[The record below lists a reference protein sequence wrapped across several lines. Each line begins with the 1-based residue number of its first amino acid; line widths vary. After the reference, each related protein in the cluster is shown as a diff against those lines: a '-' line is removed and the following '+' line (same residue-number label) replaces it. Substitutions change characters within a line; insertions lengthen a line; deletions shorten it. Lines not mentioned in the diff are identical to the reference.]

1 MAKHI
6 YTPISLVKKV
16 FKLGER
22 SLSRDEISQRLSSAA
37 DLEGEWPE
45 QTIQSA
51 LDQPSTPFREGNS
64 RAIIEY
70 VQETQA
76 LSQNVWRIF
85 QEAGGPLT
93 EEQIL
98 RKLRSFNLISWS
110 FNFERLGL
118 QGDHRFSQLSDLR
131 WVLSEWEIA
140 NDEIFAFVQSKET
153 KEILNKDI
161 PYVMQMRMG
170 MTKKKCIFLPEL
182 DDRFEIAGDRITLR
196 VDIQPVS
203 EESANESVVLD
214 SLLDDHHTSYMEV
227 AAAMNQETLELVQE
241 TGEKTVVDQVVEDL
255 MGALIKLEK
264 RSTEMKEE
272 VLSHFTANNLDA
284 IKSLLAEK
292 EKNEKVLGKIKDIVD
307 ELS

>member
-6 YTPISLVKKV
+6 YTPISLIKKV
-16 FKLGER
+16 FRLGER
-22 SLSRDEISQRLSSAA
+22 SLSRDEISQRLLSAS
-37 DLEGEWPE
+37 DVQGEWAE

-118 QGDHRFSQLSDLR
+118 QGDHRFSQLSDHR
-131 WVLSEWEIA
+131 WILSEWEIA
-140 NDEIFAFVQSKET
+140 NDEILAFIESKET
-153 KEILNKDI
+153 KEILNKDV

-182 DDRFEIAGDRITLR
+182 DDRFEILGDRITLR
-196 VDIQPVS
+196 QDFQPVI
-203 EESANESVVLD
+203 EENAEQSVVLD
-214 SLLDDHHTSYMEV
+214 SLLDDNHTSYMEV

-284 IKSLLAEK
+284 IKSLLSEK
-292 EKNEKVLGKIKDIVD
+292 EKNEKVLEKIKDIVD